1 MSKSSAFSTC
11 SSLIVTSQV
20 RNGAQ
25 FLKATQNLQVYF
37 EYLQL
42 LKCMHQINHIN

>member
-20 RNGAQ
+20 QNGAQ
-25 FLKATQNLQVYF
+25 VLKATTEFARLF
-37 EYLQL
+37 
-42 LKCMHQINHIN
+42 

>member
-20 RNGAQ
+20 LNDVQ
-25 FLKATQNLQVYF
+25 FLKATTEFACLF
-37 EYLQL
+37 
-42 LKCMHQINHIN
+42 

>member
-20 RNGAQ
+20 RNAAQ
-25 FLKATQNLQVYF
+25 FLKATTEFAGLF
-37 EYLQL
+37 
-42 LKCMHQINHIN
+42 

>member
-11 SSLIVTSQV
+11 SFLIVTSQV

-25 FLKATQNLQVYF
+25 FLKATAEFADLC
-37 EYLQL
+37 L
-42 LKCMHQINHIN
+42 